1 MLADAAKQDIAE
13 REVTILGD
21 RNTPY
26 SVLRK
31 VMATCTDAEYGKVS
45 LAVIERETG
54 GAGRATARTASLIE
68 LRARVTIMALA
79 PYYRLYD
86 LPWSPTE
93 EVERRFRK
101 VLRNAFIVFA
111 IFAILIPLLPVPEQA
126 QVEGAGHSGSHRQAG
141 DREEGRRRRRRR
153 RRRSRRRSPS
163 RSRRSSSRS
172 RRRRSRMRARRRR
185 TPACSSCRISSPTCA
200 TTRCSTRRRM
210 TKNLTG
216 KVGETTR
223 SERSLITSKVGTS
236 SGGINT
242 ASLSRGYGGGAGSLT
257 GHTTTQVIVRDAR
270 GAGGPTR
277 CERGAG
283 SGKASRSEEE
293 IALVFD
299 RNKGA
304 IYALYT
310 RALRDKPDLQGKL
323 VLELTIGADGS
334 VTRCE
339 VVSSELNDPELERKL
354 VARVKLFRFEAKDVG
369 TITVTKPIDF
379 FPA

>member
-1 MLADAAKQDIAE
+1 M
-13 REVTILGD
+13 T
-21 RNTPY
+21 
-26 SVLRK
+26 
-31 VMATCTDAEYGKVS
+31 
-45 LAVIERETG
+45 
-54 GAGRATARTASLIE
+54 
-68 LRARVTIMALA
+68 LA

-101 VLRNAFIVFA
+101 VVRNAFIVFA
-111 IFAILIPLLPVPEQA
+111 VFAILIPLLPRPERDLAKAPAIPDRIVRLVLEKKVVPPPPPPPKIEEKKPEPEKKVEQPKPPPPKPDARERA
-126 QVEGAGHSGSHRQAG
+126 QNAGLLKLQDQLADLRDNAVL
-141 DREEGRRRRRRR
+141 DK
-153 RRRSRRRSPS
+153 
-163 RSRRSSSRS
+163 
-172 RRRRSRMRARRRR
+172 A
-185 TPACSSCRISSPTCA
+185 A
-200 TTRCSTRRRM
+200 M

-216 KVGETTR
+216 KVGETTS
-223 SERSLITSKVGTS
+223 SERSLITSKVGS
-236 SGGINT
+236 NSGGINT

-257 GHTTTQVIVRDAR
+257 GHTTTQVSSATLAAQGTNKV
-270 GAGGPTR
+270 
-277 CERGAG
+277 ERGAG

-304 IYALYT
+304 IDALYA
-310 RALRDKPDLQGKL
+310 RALRDKPNLQGKL

-339 VVSSELNDPELERKL
+339 VLSSELNDPELERKL
-354 VARVKLFRFEAKDVG
+354 AARVKLFRFEAKDVG

>member
-1 MLADAAKQDIAE
+1 M
-13 REVTILGD
+13 T
-21 RNTPY
+21 
-26 SVLRK
+26 
-31 VMATCTDAEYGKVS
+31 
-45 LAVIERETG
+45 
-54 GAGRATARTASLIE
+54 
-68 LRARVTIMALA
+68 LA
-79 PYYRLYD
+79 PFYRLYD

-101 VLRNAFIVFA
+101 VVRNAFIVFA
-111 IFAILIPLLPVPEQA
+111 IFAILIPLLPVRDRDVAKAPEIPDRIVKLVLEKKAPPPPPPPKIEEKKPEPEKKVEAPKPPPPKPDARERA
-126 QVEGAGHSGSHRQAG
+126 QNAGLLKLQDQLADLRDNSVLDKA
-141 DREEGRRRRRRR
+141 
-153 RRRSRRRSPS
+153 
-163 RSRRSSSRS
+163 
-172 RRRRSRMRARRRR
+172 A
-185 TPACSSCRISSPTCA
+185 
-200 TTRCSTRRRM
+200 M
-210 TKNLTG
+210 TKNLSG
-216 KVGETTR
+216 KVGETTS

-242 ASLSRGYGGGAGSLT
+242 AALSRGYGGGAGSLT
-257 GHTTTQVIVRDAR
+257 GHSITQVTSSTLAAQGTNKV
-270 GAGGPTR
+270 
-277 CERGAG
+277 ERAAG

-293 IALVFD
+293 IALIFD

-323 VLELTIGADGS
+323 VLELTITSDGS

>member
-1 MLADAAKQDIAE
+1 M
-13 REVTILGD
+13 V
-21 RNTPY
+21 
-26 SVLRK
+26 
-31 VMATCTDAEYGKVS
+31 
-45 LAVIERETG
+45 
-54 GAGRATARTASLIE
+54 
-68 LRARVTIMALA
+68 LA

-101 VLRNAFIVFA
+101 VVRNAFIVFA
-111 IFAILIPLLPVPEQA
+111 IFAILIPLLPVRERDMAKAPDIPDRIVKLVLEKKIPPPPPPPKIEEKKPEPEKKVEAPKPPPPKPDARERA
-126 QVEGAGHSGSHRQAG
+126 QNAGLLKLQDQLADLRDNAIL
-141 DREEGRRRRRRR
+141 DK
-153 RRRSRRRSPS
+153 
-163 RSRRSSSRS
+163 
-172 RRRRSRMRARRRR
+172 A
-185 TPACSSCRISSPTCA
+185 A
-200 TTRCSTRRRM
+200 M

-216 KVGETTR
+216 KIGEETR

-242 ASLSRGYGGGAGSLT
+242 ASLSRGYGGGAGSLS
-257 GHTTTQVIVRDAR
+257 GHTTTQVSSATLAAQGTNKV
-270 GAGGPTR
+270 
-277 CERGAG
+277 ERGAG

-293 IALVFD
+293 IAMVFD

-334 VTRCE
+334 VLKCE

-354 VARVKLFRFEAKDVG
+354 VARIKLFRFEEKDVG

>member
-1 MLADAAKQDIAE
+1 M
-13 REVTILGD
+13 T
-21 RNTPY
+21 
-26 SVLRK
+26 
-31 VMATCTDAEYGKVS
+31 
-45 LAVIERETG
+45 
-54 GAGRATARTASLIE
+54 
-68 LRARVTIMALA
+68 LA

-93 EVERRFRK
+93 EVEARFRK
-101 VLRNAFIVFA
+101 IVRNAFIVFA
-111 IFAILIPLLPVPEQA
+111 VLAILIPLLPMRERDLAKAPQIPDRIVKLVIEKKVVPPPPPPPPKIEEKKPEPQKKVEQPKPPPPKPDARERA
-126 QVEGAGHSGSHRQAG
+126 QNAGLLKLQDQLADLRDNSVLDKA
-141 DREEGRRRRRRR
+141 
-153 RRRSRRRSPS
+153 
-163 RSRRSSSRS
+163 
-172 RRRRSRMRARRRR
+172 A
-185 TPACSSCRISSPTCA
+185 
-200 TTRCSTRRRM
+200 M

-223 SERSLITSKVGTS
+223 SERSLITSKVGSS

-242 ASLSRGYGGGAGSLT
+242 ASLSRGYGGGAGSLS
-257 GHTTTQVIVRDAR
+257 GHSTTQVSSATLAAQGSNTVQ
-270 GAGGPTR
+270 
-277 CERGAG
+277 RGAG

-323 VLELTIGADGS
+323 VLELTIAADGS
-334 VTRCE
+334 ITRCE

-354 VARVKLFRFEAKDVG
+354 VARVKLFRFEARDVG

>member
-1 MLADAAKQDIAE
+1 M
-13 REVTILGD
+13 V
-21 RNTPY
+21 
-26 SVLRK
+26 
-31 VMATCTDAEYGKVS
+31 
-45 LAVIERETG
+45 
-54 GAGRATARTASLIE
+54 
-68 LRARVTIMALA
+68 LA

-101 VLRNAFIVFA
+101 VVRNAFIVFA
-111 IFAILIPLLPVPEQA
+111 IFAILIPLLPVRERDLAKAPDIPDRIVKLVLEKKIPPPPPPPKIEEKKPEPEKKVEAPKPPPPKPDARERA
-126 QVEGAGHSGSHRQAG
+126 QNAGLLKLQDQLADLRDNAILDKAAQ
-141 DREEGRRRRRRR
+141 
-153 RRRSRRRSPS
+153 
-163 RSRRSSSRS
+163 
-172 RRRRSRMRARRRR
+172 
-185 TPACSSCRISSPTCA
+185 
-200 TTRCSTRRRM
+200 

-216 KVGETTR
+216 KIGEETR

-257 GHTTTQVIVRDAR
+257 GHNTTQVSSSTLAAQGTNKV
-270 GAGGPTR
+270 
-277 CERGAG
+277 ERGAG
-283 SGKASRSEEE
+283 SGKATRSEEE

-299 RNKGA
+299 KNKGA

-323 VLELTIGADGS
+323 VLELTIASDGS
-334 VTRCE
+334 VSRCE

-354 VARVKLFRFEAKDVG
+354 VARIKLFRFEAKDVG